1 MRTDKRVLAR
11 REAGGGK
18 RMIRL
23 GVNVDHVATVREARK
38 AVQPDPVDAALVA
51 ERAGCDG
58 ITVHIRQDERH
69 IRKRDVRL
77 LKEMVKTHLNIELST
92 KPEIVSFVKRIKP
105 DWACLVP
112 ERIEEITT
120 EGGLNLFRN
129 TKAIRKA
136 ISELKAKKIRVTL
149 FVEPEI
155 KIVERSREL
164 GADAIEINTKSYAE
178 RPTSRK
184 ERERIVKSASHARSL
199 DLEVHAGHD
208 LNYRNILWI
217 KTVEEIEE
225 VNIGHIL
232 IARAVFVGL
241 ERAVVEMLQLL
252 RG

>member
-1 MRTDKRVLAR
+1 MNIR
-11 REAGGGK
+11 RRL

-38 AVQPDPVDAALVA
+38 ALHPDPVDAALVA

-69 IRKRDVRL
+69 IKRRDVKL
-77 LKEMVKTHLNIELST
+77 LREVVKTHLNVELSV
-92 KPEIVSFVKRIKP
+92 KQEIVAFVKKVRP

-112 ERIEEITT
+112 ERMEEVTT

-129 TKAIRKA
+129 TGAIKKAVTA
-136 ISELKAKKIRVTL
+136 LKARGIRVTL

-155 KIVERSREL
+155 DIVERSKEL
-164 GADAIEINTKSYAE
+164 GADAIEINTRRYAE
-178 RPTSRK
+178 KPGSKK
-184 ERERIVKSASHARSL
+184 ERERIVRSATRARSL

-225 VNIGHIL
+225 VNIGHII
-232 IARAVFVGL
+232 IARGVFVGL
-241 ERAVVEMLQLL
+241 EQAVREMAALL
-252 RG
+252 RE

>member
-1 MRTDKRVLAR
+1 
-11 REAGGGK
+11 
-18 RMIRL
+18 MIRL

-38 AVQPDPVDAALVA
+38 TVHPDPVDAALIA

-69 IRKRDVRL
+69 IKRRDVKL
-77 LKEMVKTHLNIELST
+77 LREVIKTQLNVELST
-92 KPEIVSFVKRIKP
+92 KPEIVSFVKKVKP

-129 TKAIRKA
+129 TAAIQRAIRA
-136 ISELKAKKIRVTL
+136 LKASKIRVTL

-155 KIVERSREL
+155 NIVERSKEL

-178 RPTSRK
+178 KPESKK
-184 ERERIVKSASHARSL
+184 ERERVRKSAVYAYSL

-208 LNYRNILWI
+208 LNYRNIFWV
-217 KTVEEIEE
+217 KTVKEIEE

-241 ERAVVEMLQLL
+241 EQAVKEMVALL
-252 RG
+252 RE